1 MCVRLRLTCLPHSV
15 FHLRDVSLSHE
26 RQRCCR
32 CFLSLSLGEF
42 AERDQSGLPYT
53 TQENSSGCCCCCL
66 PSVALNSPAR
76 FENDPPSLS
85 SPNDLPSDAAA
96 AAATKV
102 WAGDEVY
109 SRGTGGG
116 SESIQEFPLVRNG
129 FRELGQTK
137 CFQCRRCR
145 GHSRVCLSQSACLTD
160 SLSPPHSNCLPTADR
175 VQEHTITDAAPIT
188 SSERIFSE
196 HDIGLVVFP
205 SSSASMCG

>member
-1 MCVRLRLTCLPHSV
+1 MNA
-15 FHLRDVSLSHE
+15 RDAADA
-26 RQRCCR
+26 
-32 CFLSLSLGEF
+32 FSLSLGEF

-160 SLSPPHSNCLPTADR
+160 SLSPSFELSADSR
-175 VQEHTITDAAPIT
+175 
-188 SSERIFSE
+188 SSPRA
-196 HDIGLVVFP
+196 HHYRRRADYQQRTHLQ
-205 SSSASMCG
+205 